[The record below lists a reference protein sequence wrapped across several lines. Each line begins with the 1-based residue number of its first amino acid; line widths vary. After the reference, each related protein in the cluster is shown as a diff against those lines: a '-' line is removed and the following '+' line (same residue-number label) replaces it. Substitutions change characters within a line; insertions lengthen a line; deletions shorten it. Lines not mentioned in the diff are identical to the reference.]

1 MATIALL
8 TAAGVGSRMHQ
19 DIPKQFLNVDNKP
32 ILVYTLEAFQK
43 HPSID
48 EICVVIL
55 RGWENILEAYAR
67 QFNISKLK
75 YVVQGRATGQ
85 ESIFNGLCEI
95 RKHLSDDDI
104 VMIHD
109 GNRPMVSQEMITNSL
124 VTYEKYGDAV
134 AAIPCTEVVFVVD
147 SPESQT
153 STKSIERNSLRRTQ
167 TPHTYRLGDIWEAQE
182 KAKKLGYTNMAACPS
197 LMEKLGRA
205 SHFSLGSEKNLKI
218 TTVEDIEIFR
228 ALLHS
233 ENDTW
238 IK

>member
-1 MATIALL
+1 
-8 TAAGVGSRMHQ
+8 
-19 DIPKQFLNVDNKP
+19 
-32 ILVYTLEAFQK
+32 
-43 HPSID
+43 
-48 EICVVIL
+48 
-55 RGWENILEAYAR
+55 
-67 QFNISKLK
+67 
-75 YVVQGRATGQ
+75 
-85 ESIFNGLCEI
+85 
-95 RKHLSDDDI
+95 
-104 VMIHD
+104 
-109 GNRPMVSQEMITNSL
+109 MVSQEMITNSL